1 MKKIIGII
9 SYLLLSLGIFQ
20 LVKDST
26 MFITLN
32 ENPTWIF
39 LRYTVLSCMLAF
51 VIMFLLILYIKR
63 KSFYPFLSKL
73 YRFRSL
79 LFQLVKRDFKSK
91 YKRSVLGVLWSV
103 LNPLLTMCVMTIV
116 FSSIFRFDVQNY
128 PVYLLSGQ
136 LIFTLFSEI
145 TNTCMFSVLASAPL
159 MKKVNT
165 PKYIFPL
172 SKAISA
178 LINFFFSTIAL
189 LIVMFAT
196 GSPIYS
202 TILLAPLPVLYIFV
216 FSLGIGLILA
226 AAIVYFRD
234 MSYLYGVLITA
245 VTYITPLFY
254 PISII
259 PDHFKWLISINPLYH
274 FVECFRTVAIYGGVP
289 SLWQNLVCILLAL
302 VSLISGIIIFYRQ
315 QDRFILYV

>member
-1 MKKIIGII
+1 
-9 SYLLLSLGIFQ
+9 
-20 LVKDST
+20 
-26 MFITLN
+26 
-32 ENPTWIF
+32 
-39 LRYTVLSCMLAF
+39 
-51 VIMFLLILYIKR
+51 
-63 KSFYPFLSKL
+63 
-73 YRFRSL
+73 
-79 LFQLVKRDFKSK
+79 
-91 YKRSVLGVLWSV
+91 
-103 LNPLLTMCVMTIV
+103 MTIV

-202 TILLAPLPVLYIFV
+202 TILLVPLPVLYIFV

>member
-1 MKKIIGII
+1 
-9 SYLLLSLGIFQ
+9 
-20 LVKDST
+20 
-26 MFITLN
+26 
-32 ENPTWIF
+32 
-39 LRYTVLSCMLAF
+39 
-51 VIMFLLILYIKR
+51 
-63 KSFYPFLSKL
+63 
-73 YRFRSL
+73 
-79 LFQLVKRDFKSK
+79 
-91 YKRSVLGVLWSV
+91 
-103 LNPLLTMCVMTIV
+103 MTIV